1 MPKDE
6 IDHDDSSNNDNIIS
20 HVESVWKCSKGRFQ
34 FLQVKCLK
42 VLQNVKVA
50 FLKKL
55 FDIEQYLERNLKK
68 KEWNE
73 NYERRLNQLEK
84 EKLLFK
90 HEIRRKDNAI
100 NILVGNFS
108 NSIPKYSNYITS
120 KNTEVSTQTNQQ
132 TKNIIQTST
141 ASKNHR
147 TIIASLKENCK
158 NHMKLNINQLN
169 NKTCGKSDANKNDS
183 NNNGDREPLY

>member
-1 MPKDE
+1 M
-6 IDHDDSSNNDNIIS
+6 
-20 HVESVWKCSKGRFQ
+20 
-34 FLQVKCLK
+34 
-42 VLQNVKVA
+42 LQNVKVA

-108 NSIPKYSNYITS
+108 NSIPKYLNYITS

-132 TKNIIQTST
+132 TKNNIQTST

>member
-1 MPKDE
+1 M
-6 IDHDDSSNNDNIIS
+6 
-20 HVESVWKCSKGRFQ
+20 
-34 FLQVKCLK
+34 
-42 VLQNVKVA
+42 LQNVKVA
-50 FLKKL
+50 FLTKL
-55 FDIEQYLERNLKK
+55 FDIEQYLEGNLKK

-73 NYERRLNQLEK
+73 NYEIPLKQLEK

-90 HEIRRKDNAI
+90 HEIRRKDKAI

-120 KNTEVSTQTNQQ
+120 KNTEVSTQTNQP
-132 TKNIIQTST
+132 TKNNIQTST

-158 NHMKLNINQLN
+158 NHKKLNINQLN
-169 NKTCGKSDANKNDS
+169 NKTYGKSDANKNDS
-183 NNNGDREPLY
+183 NNNGDREREREREREPLY